1 MRDFYIRDSNWCVRV
16 YCLDESFDSRPILG
30 DLKALNPKDKDLLVV
45 KDMLQNEGLN
55 WGFTFSS
62 YKDRKTLMVIGP
74 AESQKEYFG
83 TINHESFHLA
93 KHIAQCD
100 GLDPFSEE
108 VAYISGGI
116 AGEIYDAFKDIVC
129 LCCR

>member
-1 MRDFYIRDSNWCVRV
+1 MRDFYIRDSDWLVRV
-16 YCLDESFDSRPILG
+16 YCLDESFDSRPILD
-30 DLKALNPKDKDLLVV
+30 DLGALNPKDKDLLVV

-62 YKDRKTLMVIGP
+62 YKDRRTLMVIGP
-74 AESQKEYFG
+74 AESQKEYFD
-83 TINHESFHLA
+83 TINHESHHLA
-93 KHIAQCD
+93 KHIAFCD

-116 AGEIYDAFKDIVC
+116 SGEIYDAFKDTIC
-129 LCCR
+129 LCSG